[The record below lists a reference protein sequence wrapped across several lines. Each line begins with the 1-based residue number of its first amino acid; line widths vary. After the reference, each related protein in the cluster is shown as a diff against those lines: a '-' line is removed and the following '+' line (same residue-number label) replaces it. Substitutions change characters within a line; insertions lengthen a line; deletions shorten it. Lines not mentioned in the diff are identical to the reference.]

1 MDLEIKGRDRDY
13 RIHLGRGSLRSLGH
27 YMDLNRRVLILA
39 DEGIPEVYIDQV
51 ACQCQSPCPVRVPSG
66 EGAKSLESYES
77 ILRVMV
83 EEGFTRRDC
92 LLALGGG
99 VVGDLGGFVAASYMR
114 GIDFYTV
121 PTSLLA
127 QIDSSIGGKTALNFG
142 GFKNM
147 IGAFHHP
154 RSVVV
159 DPDTLASL
167 PDRHFRN
174 GMGEVIKTAAILDP
188 DLYRAL
194 CDHEAED
201 RMEEVIMACLRAKAR
216 IVEEDFTDH
225 GVRQV
230 LNFGHTVGHAIEA
243 SSDLLHGE
251 SVAVGMTY
259 FSSPGVL
266 ESLLPL
272 LESYGLPT
280 RTPVPADTLF
290 RAILHDK
297 KLDRGEV
304 RAIFLEEVGHPEIRR
319 ISLEEMEDLLRKKEK
334 ENVNKEDT
342 RV

>member
-13 RIHLGRGSLRSLGH
+13 RIHLDRGTLRSLGH

-39 DEGIPEVYIDQV
+39 DEGIPEAYLDQV
-51 ACQCQSPCPVRVPSG
+51 VCQCQSPYPVRVPPG
-66 EGAKSLESYES
+66 EGSKSLESYES

-259 FSSPGVL
+259 FASPGVL

-280 RTPVPADTLF
+280 RTPVPAETLF

-319 ISLEEMEDLLRKKEK
+319 ISLEEMEDLLRER
-334 ENVNKEDT
+334 ENANKEDT